1 MSQAAKFQRNEDEQN
16 RCVEIHDKFRD
27 DLLKR
32 QLSNSEGYDKAILS
46 LSSAGLAL
54 SLTAIKLIIPLATA
68 HYLWAIKTSWWLFFA
83 TIIFSLL
90 AYLIGNKAI
99 GKQLIIAEK
108 YYLEGL
114 VSAQTE
120 KNIYTTINSFLN
132 NITGV
137 TFAVAISLVIYFVT
151 ANLNGDKQV
160 KDKNLTYTNISK
172 TVTFKDSASIPNM
185 QIAPGGES
193 RAKLSADL
201 PSMQMAPGTVAPVSK
216 SAAPTESS
224 DSSTKEGESK

>member
-1 MSQAAKFQRNEDEQN
+1 MSQAAKFQRNKDEQK

-54 SLTAIKLIIPLATA
+54 SLTAIKFIIPLDTA
-68 HYLWAIKTSWWLFFA
+68 HYLWAIKTSWWLFFG
-83 TIIFSLL
+83 TIICSLL

-99 GKQLIIAEK
+99 GKQLKIAEK

-120 KNIYTTINSFLN
+120 KNIYTIINSFLN
-132 NITGV
+132 NITGII
-137 TFAVAISLVIYFVT
+137 FAVAISLVIYFVT
-151 ANLNGDKQV
+151 ANLNGDQHV
-160 KDKNLTYTNISK
+160 KDKNLTNTNISK
-172 TVTFKDSASIPNM
+172 TVTFRDSAPIPNM

-193 RAKLSADL
+193 RAKLSAEL

-216 SAAPTESS
+216 SASPTESS
-224 DSSTKEGESK
+224 DSSTKENESK

>member
-1 MSQAAKFQRNEDEQN
+1 MSQAAKFQRNKDEQS

-54 SLTAIKLIIPLATA
+54 SLTAIKFIIPLDTA
-68 HYLWAIKTSWWLFFA
+68 HYLWAIKTSWWLFFT
-83 TIIFSLL
+83 TIICSLL
-90 AYLIGNKAI
+90 AYLIGNIAI
-99 GKQLIIAEK
+99 GKQLKIAEK

-132 NITGV
+132 NITGII
-137 TFAVAISLVIYFVT
+137 FAVAISLVIYFVT
-151 ANLNGDKQV
+151 ANLNGDQHV
-160 KDKNLTYTNISK
+160 KDKNLTNTNISK
-172 TVTFKDSASIPNM
+172 TVTFRDSAPIPNM

-201 PSMQMAPGTVAPVSK
+201 PSMQMAPGTVAPVSE

-224 DSSTKEGESK
+224 GSSTKENESK